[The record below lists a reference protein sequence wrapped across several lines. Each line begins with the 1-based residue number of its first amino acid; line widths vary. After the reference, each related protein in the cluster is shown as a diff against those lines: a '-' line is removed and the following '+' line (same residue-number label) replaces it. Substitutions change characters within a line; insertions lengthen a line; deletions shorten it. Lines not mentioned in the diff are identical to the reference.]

1 MPLSGKSASC
11 PYCRASADC
20 SRSCYPPWAFTAL
33 LSHAVAQRTR
43 EIGIRLALGADPS
56 EPALGVGDAPDALG
70 VPAGLLA
77 PCTIESL
84 LYAVKPTDPATMV
97 AGTGLL
103 LPIAVLASYPPARR
117 ASYIDP
123 MVALRYE

>member
-1 MPLSGKSASC
+1 MRVAWMVLRESV
-11 PYCRASADC
+11 
-20 SRSCYPPWAFTAL
+20 AL
-33 LSHAVAQRTR
+33 TI
-43 EIGIRLALGADPS
+43 IG
-56 EPALGVGDAPDALG
+56 VALG

-103 LPIAVLASYPPARR
+103 LPIAVLASYQPARR